1 MKKKKKK
8 IIIIISLAIVLIIV
22 IVLVI
27 FHFTNTGTVYYWRSV
42 PIEKGDVIVL
52 VTATGSL
59 AADTSVD
66 VGVQV
71 SGIIAKIKVDFNDIV
86 KKGQVIAIL
95 DTTLYYAAKLN
106 AAAALQRAQIAL
118 DEARREFDREKK
130 LLDNKIASQADFDLS
145 LTAFQTA
152 QGNLVSAQAGLTSA
166 VINLQYC
173 TIKAPI
179 SGMVIARNVQV
190 GNMVIASFS
199 SPVLYTIAYDLSK
212 MQVQADVDEADI
224 GQVKMGQQAK
234 FTVDAYPNDV
244 FTGVVTQVRHQPVM
258 VQNVVNYVVIIE
270 APNQDLRLMPG
281 LTANSN
287 ILIQESKNVLKIPTM
302 ALAFVPPVEYIR
314 DAKLLPD
321 SVKKSWIL
329 KLCQLSELKKQQI
342 VETNGATGYLWII
355 KDKDIF
361 PVKVT
366 KGLNDGSFTE
376 IRGEIQEGY
385 QVAIGINNSPTASAA
400 PTSKSPFMPKFP
412 SSKK

>member
-8 IIIIISLAIVLIIV
+8 IIILISVAVVFIAV
-22 IVLVI
+22 IGLVI
-27 FHFTNTGTVYYWRSV
+27 FHFTHKATVYYWRSV
-42 PIEKGDVIVL
+42 PIEKGDVTVL
-52 VTATGSL
+52 VTATGSM

-106 AAAALQRAQIAL
+106 ASAALQRAQIAL
-118 DEARREFDREKK
+118 DEATREFDREKK

-145 LTAFQTA
+145 LTAYQTA

-199 SPVLYTIAYDLSK
+199 SPVLYTIAYDLTK

-224 GQVKMGQQAK
+224 GQVKVGQQAK

-244 FTGVVTQVRHQPVM
+244 FTGVVTQIRHQPVM

-270 APNQDLRLMPG
+270 APNRDLRLMPG

-287 ILIQESKNVLKIPTM
+287 IFIQERKNVLKIPTI
-302 ALAFVPPVEYIR
+302 AFTFVPPVEYIQQ
-314 DAKLLPD
+314 AKLLPD
-321 SVKKSWIL
+321 SVKKSWIQ
-329 KLCQLSELKKQQI
+329 KLRQSGELKKQQI
-342 VETNGATGYLWII
+342 VETNGTKGFLWI
-355 KDKDIF
+355 KSGNDIF
-361 PVKVT
+361 PVMVT

-376 IRGEIQEGY
+376 ISGEIKAGY
-385 QVAIGINNSPTASAA
+385 EVATGINHSPTAADTK
-400 PTSKSPFMPKFP
+400 TSKSPFMPQFP
-412 SSKK
+412 SSRK